1 MGNAFITRRA
11 AKQKKITFT
20 NKLMI
25 LTKTLQN
32 VLSVPRY
39 NAAIASDFG
48 YISAVG
54 GVNTNGVTV
63 SDIDFFNRSGKHWHA
78 QWPDELANMTAI
90 ICDHRLIGAGGRYT
104 DGTLSKSVKRWALKY
119 ALQNEGTPVAMSDL
133 RTAREG
139 MAAARYRG
147 IFTMTGGLQSDG
159 IATNG
164 AYIWNQLNKRGGN
177 GSGLLAELL
186 ARRSFHAICNVS
198 ERGILLA
205 GGINNNTLT
214 NSVESIGLGVDNDV
228 NVSSKPALSA
238 AQYKPVAAEIYAED
252 GTHCALV
259 GLGQTLSQTIVPYID
274 IYYTNSTEDL
284 QIVNEKLGTITLQ
297 WDGQPTSAVG
307 FSFGD
312 CALFIIGYNDGTTKN
327 KGYLVQ
333 LKPLRVT
340 TMEFNFSRS
349 YLQGGVVGHDVAY
362 LLCGNKNG
370 SASRDVEMIQLLR
383 NVPIYPG
390 MKYKLGSMASEA
402 TSNILTLHPLET
414 EFNLS
419 GYMKL

>member
-20 NKLMI
+20 NELMI

-48 YISAVG
+48 YIAAVG

-78 QWPDELANMTAI
+78 QWPDELANMAAI

-119 ALQNEGTPVAMSDL
+119 ALQNEGTPVAMTDL
-133 RTAREG
+133 PSGREG
-139 MAAARYRG
+139 AMTARYRG
-147 IFTMTGGLQSDG
+147 GIALTGGCNSSG
-159 IATNG
+159 EGYTGVFA
-164 AYIWNQLNKRGGN
+164 WNPLNTRGGN
-177 GSGLLAELL
+177 GYSQLTELAKGRGFP
-186 ARRSFHAICNVS
+186 AMCNVS
-198 ERGILLA
+198 ERGILAA
-205 GGINNNTLT
+205 GGIYKNTLLK
-214 NSVESIGLGVDNDV
+214 SVESIGLGINNSLSVTP
-228 NVSSKPALSA
+228 KPDLSV
-238 AQYKPVAAEIYAED
+238 AQYKPVAVETYAED

-274 IYYTNSTEDL
+274 IYYTNSTEEL

-333 LKPLRVT
+333 LNPIRVT
-340 TMEFNFSRS
+340 TVEFNFSRS